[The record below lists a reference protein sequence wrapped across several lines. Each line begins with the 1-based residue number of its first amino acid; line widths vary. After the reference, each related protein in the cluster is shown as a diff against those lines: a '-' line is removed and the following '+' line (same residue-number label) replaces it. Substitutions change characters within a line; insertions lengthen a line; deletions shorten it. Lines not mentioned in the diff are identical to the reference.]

1 MKPNQF
7 EYLVDALKSLP
18 SIGTKVAERI
28 AYFLINQDEKY
39 IAEFTKRIL
48 EAKNE
53 IHYCKQCN
61 NFSPV
66 ELCDICTNSL
76 RDNKKLCIVS
86 NIEDLNKIEQTN
98 AFTGLYF
105 VLNDEINVKANKKIE
120 SSIVKK
126 LLNLLNEKSF
136 KEVILATN
144 FTINGEATALF
155 FKKIINEVSSNTQIY
170 RLAVGLPINSA
181 LDYADEFTLK
191 NAIKNKT
198 KY

>member
-28 AYFLINQDEKY
+28 AYFLINQDENY
-39 IAEFTKRIL
+39 INEFIKRIQK
-48 EAKNE
+48 AKSE
-53 IHYCKQCN
+53 IRYCKQCN
-61 NFSPV
+61 NFSSE
-66 ELCDICTNSL
+66 ELCSICSNSS
-76 RDNKKLCIVS
+76 RDKKKLCIVS

-105 VLNDEINVKANKKIE
+105 VLNDEINVKTNKKIE
-120 SSIVKK
+120 SSIIKK
-126 LLNLLNEKSF
+126 FLNLLNEESF
-136 KEVILATN
+136 NEIILATN
-144 FTINGEATALF
+144 FTVNGEATALF
-155 FKKIINEVSSNTQIY
+155 MKKIINEVSSKTQVF
-170 RLAVGLPINSA
+170 RLAVGLPVNSA

-198 KY
+198 KF